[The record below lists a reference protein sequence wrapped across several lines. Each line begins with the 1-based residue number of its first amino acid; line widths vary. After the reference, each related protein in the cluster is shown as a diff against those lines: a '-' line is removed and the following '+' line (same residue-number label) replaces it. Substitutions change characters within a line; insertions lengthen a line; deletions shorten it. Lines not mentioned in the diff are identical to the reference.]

1 MHFGELDRVADLRYF
16 SVVSF
21 MLLNFVSVLGPFDR
35 RVILLRPRPSCVC
48 PISLVGG
55 GRPLVSNSRVNKT
68 AGGNDG
74 RWLGSSSSSFFPFL
88 LFRTLPLSLSRLS
101 PLRAVPL
108 RPSQSYRSFF
118 SAASVSSASQGALL
132 SLPLSAIS
140 LSLCMIHGR
149 TELYNLGL
157 GIGASSR

>member
-21 MLLNFVSVLGPFDR
+21 MLLNFVSVLGPFNR
-35 RVILLRPRPSCVC
+35 RDILLRPRPSCVC
-48 PISLVGG
+48 PTSLVGR

-74 RWLGSSSSSFFPFL
+74 RWLGSSSSSSFSFFPFL

-118 SAASVSSASQGALL
+118 SAASVSSAPPGAPS
-132 SLPLSAIS
+132 SLPS
-140 LSLCMIHGR
+140 L
-149 TELYNLGL
+149 TV
-157 GIGASSR
+157 